1 VTPSDLPDEDPFD
14 IEVERGPL
22 MRTTADPHLP
32 APPGEEAMA
41 DEPGPDARLAKDS
54 NDIAYIEEMQRQ
66 RNIAHKATGQC
77 HGDIGVYTNSSR
89 LLVDVAVGDATAPS
103 FLTPPAP
110 AR

>member
-1 VTPSDLPDEDPFD
+1 MTPSDLPDEDPFD